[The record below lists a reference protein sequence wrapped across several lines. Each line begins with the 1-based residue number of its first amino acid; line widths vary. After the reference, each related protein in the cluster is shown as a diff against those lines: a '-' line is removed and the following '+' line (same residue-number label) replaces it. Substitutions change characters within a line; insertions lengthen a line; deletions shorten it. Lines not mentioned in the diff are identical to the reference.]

1 MIDTG
6 AAPNLIKIR
15 NRRPE
20 IYVQTQQSILLSGIT
35 DGNIK
40 TLGAVEIKFMG
51 YAIILQVVTND
62 FPISQEGILG
72 SDFLCSATKIDF
84 VQKILT
90 WRDITIPFTQRNT
103 VIVPPRSR
111 LTIPVRIVNSE
122 LSEGYVPRINICEN
136 VYLGS
141 ALVANRD
148 GRALISVINASEIDQ
163 EIEIPI
169 IQLEEVEIVSDGR
182 TSGAS
187 LFEGR
192 ASALGHGEP
201 NSTKND
207 RTFQVASTTE
217 KTVPRDERKEQIKT
231 LLRLD
236 HLNDEETAHVNK
248 LINKYNDLFHIP
260 SDPLGYTNAMR
271 HKINTTD
278 NHPVYTKQYRYPP
291 IHKEEINKQIEA
303 LLDNGTISP
312 SDSPYNS
319 PLWIVPK
326 KPDSLGNKR
335 WRMVIDYRT
344 LNEKTIGDAYPL
356 PNITEILDQLGSA
369 KYFSVFDLASG
380 FHQIPMHEPDAQKT
394 AFSTPHGHY
403 QFNRMPFGLKN
414 APVEKRFNGLWIRF
428 CPGCKESNCSCI

>member
-1 MIDTG
+1 MQ
-6 AAPNLIKIR
+6 R
-15 NRRPE
+15 H
-20 IYVQTQQSILLSGIT
+20 
-35 DGNIK
+35 
-40 TLGAVEIKFMG
+40 
-51 YAIILQVVTND
+51 
-62 FPISQEGILG
+62 
-72 SDFLCSATKIDF
+72 KIDF

-148 GRALISVINASEIDQ
+148 GRALISVINAREIDQ

-201 NSTKND
+201 NSAKND
-207 RTFQVASTTE
+207 RTFQVASTTG

-231 LLRLD
+231 LLLD

-271 HKINTTD
+271 HKI
-278 NHPVYTKQYRYPP
+278 
-291 IHKEEINKQIEA
+291 
-303 LLDNGTISP
+303 TILS
-312 SDSPYNS
+312 
-319 PLWIVPK
+319 
-326 KPDSLGNKR
+326 
-335 WRMVIDYRT
+335 T
-344 LNEKTIGDAYPL
+344 LNNTDIL
-356 PNITEILDQLGSA
+356 PS
-369 KYFSVFDLASG
+369 
-380 FHQIPMHEPDAQKT
+380 
-394 AFSTPHGHY
+394 
-403 QFNRMPFGLKN
+403 
-414 APVEKRFNGLWIRF
+414 IRR
-428 CPGCKESNCSCI
+428 K